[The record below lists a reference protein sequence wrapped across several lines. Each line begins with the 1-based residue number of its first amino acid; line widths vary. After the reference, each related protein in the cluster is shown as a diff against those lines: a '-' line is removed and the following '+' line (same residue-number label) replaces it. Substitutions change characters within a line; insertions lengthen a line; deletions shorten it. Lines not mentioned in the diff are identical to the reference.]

1 MLLAALTL
9 AAQAT
14 ATPCQIGAYSG
25 TNGRYVVITELPD
38 SATTG
43 GYRYTLDDGRFG
55 VTGDAVVRCAAD
67 AVTVADAHWPRM
79 ALKETQIR
87 FKSGDVTLA
96 GILIEPPRASRAPLP
111 PLVVT
116 VHGSED
122 SGWIHRQRLPYVLAA
137 QGIAVFAFDKRG
149 TGKSE
154 GVYHQNFGK
163 LAEDVVAA
171 SATARKLAAGRYARF
186 GLIGGSQGGWVA
198 PRAANAAGAE
208 FVAVG
213 YGLLMDPLEEDAEQ
227 VATELRDAGFGA
239 DALAK
244 GKEITDATG
253 AVMAAHFRDGYA
265 GLAAVKAKYGA
276 EPWFATIK
284 GEFTGDV
291 LRTPEAELR
300 ATGAAKHDNL
310 DIDWRYDALG
320 EMRKVKAP
328 QLWVIAGADR
338 EAPPERTVTRLQAM
352 RQEGKRI
359 AIVRYPATDHGIF
372 EFEQA
377 PDGSRRMTRIADG
390 YFRLIGDWIKGEWRP
405 PYGRGEVIAK

>member
-1 MLLAALTL
+1 MLLNTLALALQTAAL
-9 AAQAT
+9 
-14 ATPCQIGAYSG
+14 PCQLGAYAG
-25 TNGRYVVITELPD
+25 PDGRYAVITELPD
-38 SATTG
+38 SAKTG
-43 GYRYTLDDGRFG
+43 GYRYTFDDGRFG
-55 VTGDAVVRCAAD
+55 VTGDAIVRCAAD
-67 AVTVADAHWPRM
+67 AVTVADARWPRI
-79 ALKETQIR
+79 ALKETQVSFR
-87 FKSGDVTLA
+87 SGDAMLA
-96 GILIEPPRASRAPLP
+96 GILIEPPRASGAPP

-116 VHGSED
+116 VHGSENT
-122 SGWIHRQRLPYVLAA
+122 GWIHRQRLPYILAA

-154 GVYHQNFGK
+154 GIYHQNFGK
-163 LAEDVVAA
+163 LAADVVAA
-171 SATARKLAAGRYARF
+171 SAAARKLAAGRYARF

-198 PRAANAAGAE
+198 PRAANEAGAE
-208 FVAVG
+208 FVAIG

-239 DALAK
+239 DVLVKA
-244 GKEITDATG
+244 KEITDATG

-265 GLAAVKAKYGA
+265 RLAEVKARYGG
-276 EPWFATIK
+276 EPWFASIK

-310 DIDWRYDALG
+310 DIEWHYDALG
-320 EMRKVKAP
+320 EMRKVTAP

-338 EAPPERTVTRLQAM
+338 EAPPEHTVTRLEAL
-352 RQEGKRI
+352 RREGKRI

-377 PDGSRRMTRIADG
+377 PDGTRRMTRIADG
-390 YFRLIGDWIKGEWRP
+390 YFRLLGDWIKGEWRP